1 MPLTTVLLYRDTD
14 GTVPIYDWLDT
25 LQPKAKQ
32 KCLVRV
38 RRLRELGFELRR
50 PEADYLRDGIFELR
64 TAFERRNLRMLY
76 FFHGASI
83 AVISHGLV
91 KESIVPPREIELA
104 LRRKRMFAA
113 SPRTH
118 TYEGIE

>member
-113 SPRTH
+113 SAKPVPR
-118 TYEGIE
+118 